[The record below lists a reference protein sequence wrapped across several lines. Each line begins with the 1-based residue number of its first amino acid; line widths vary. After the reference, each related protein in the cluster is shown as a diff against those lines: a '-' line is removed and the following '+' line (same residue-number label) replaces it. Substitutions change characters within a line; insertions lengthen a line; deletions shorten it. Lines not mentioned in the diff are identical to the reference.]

1 VKLKCGPL
9 AKSVVGVLALSLMGA
24 ASAAAPEILVLSN
37 RADLISGGD
46 ALVEIKWPA
55 GANPAFAKIA
65 LNGGLINSAFALR
78 ANGKYQGLVTGLR
91 EGANLLTARLPGSG
105 AQITITNYSIGGP
118 VFSGP
123 QVQPWLCQTTNNP
136 SLGPA
141 IDDKCNAPSAYRY
154 RYRTTAGAFAN
165 YDPSAPRPAN
175 MATTT
180 TDQGVTVDYI
190 IRIERGTA
198 DRGIHEISVL
208 FDPTKP
214 WTPYAPQTG
223 WNGKVFVPFGSGCE
237 YGHLQGNPG
246 NVEYDPGLSKGF
258 MIISSSNT
266 QYGTHCNDVVA
277 AETVMMLK
285 EHIVET
291 YGPIRYT
298 MSNGVSGGSHLQN
311 LINTAY
317 PGILQGSIPGQNFED
332 TWSVAREFS
341 DCGLLARLYASG
353 GIAASY
359 TEAQKAAIDGHAN
372 ASTCVGPINTFMA
385 SRTAAYLNPS
395 DCGNLVSPASAGYNA
410 ITNPTG
416 ERCTQQ
422 DYQRAVFG
430 VDPVTGFAKTP
441 LDSVGVQYGLVALL
455 NGTITPQMFVDVNT
469 AIGCW
474 DIDQIWMPN
483 RCVANPDAL
492 AIVHSTGRVAT
503 GLNQAKVAQ
512 IASRDNDFTE
522 EHYVF
527 REYVSRNRLLRDVGT
542 AGSRAIW
549 RIYTTTSSVGGSSQT
564 QALPF
569 DTVNQWLANVEADTS
584 ANTLEQKILNNRP
597 ALAVD
602 RCVDANGTARPDSDC
617 DTAFVVRTNTRVAA
631 GEVATSDVMKC
642 QLKPM
647 IRADYPGVTFTDAQ
661 WAALSTVF
669 PGGVCDYS
677 KPGIGQVQP
686 TPWLTFNGGPGG
698 QPLGAAP
705 VSVPLQ

>member
-1 VKLKCGPL
+1 MRPRHAL
-9 AKSVVGVLALSLMGA
+9 AALVLAAGALSAHA
-24 ASAAAPEILVLSN
+24 ATLPPEITVTSN
-37 RADLISGGD
+37 RADLVSGGN
-46 ALVEIKWPA
+46 AMVEIKWPA
-55 GANPAFAKIA
+55 GANPALAKIA
-65 LNGGLINSAFALR
+65 LNGVSVNSSFALR
-78 ANGKYQGLVTGLR
+78 ANGKYMGLVSGLR
-91 EGANLLTARLPGSG
+91 EGSNVLTARIPGGG
-105 AQITITNYSIGGP
+105 AQITITNHSIGGP
-118 VFSGP
+118 IFSGP

-141 IDDKCNAPSAYRY
+141 LDDKCNAPSAFRY

-165 YDPSAPRPAN
+165 YDPSGPRPAN

-198 DRGIHEISVL
+198 DRGIHEIAVL
-208 FDPTKP
+208 YDPTKP
-214 WTPYAPQTG
+214 WTPYAPQSG
-223 WNGKVFVPFGSGCE
+223 WNGKLFIPFGSGCE

-246 NVEYDPGLSKGF
+246 NVEYDVGLRQGF
-258 MIISSSNT
+258 MVMSSSNT
-266 QYGTHCNDVVA
+266 QYSVHCNDVLA

-285 EHIVET
+285 EHITEN

-317 PGILQGSIPGQNFED
+317 PGLLQGSIPGQNFED
-332 TWSVAREFS
+332 TWTVYREFS

-353 GIAASY
+353 GIGAAY

-372 ASTCVGPINTFMA
+372 ASTCAGPISTYMA
-385 SRTAAYLNPS
+385 SRTTAYIGPS
-395 DCGNLVSPASAGYNA
+395 DCGSLVSPASAAYNPVS
-410 ITNPTG
+410 NVNG

-430 VDPVTGFAKTP
+430 LRESDGFAKRP

-455 NGTITPQMFVDVNT
+455 AGTITPQMFVDVNS

-474 DIDQIWMPN
+474 DIDQNWVST
-483 RCVANPDAL
+483 RCVADPGAVEI
-492 AIVHSTGRVAT
+492 AHRTGRVAT
-503 GLNQAKVAQ
+503 GHNHKLVAM
-512 IASRDNDFTE
+512 IESRDNDYTE
-522 EHYVF
+522 EHFTF
-527 REYVSRNRLLRDVGT
+527 RSIVSRNRLLRDAGT
-542 AGSRAIW
+542 ADSRAIW
-549 RIYTTTSSVGGSSQT
+549 RIYTTASSVGGSATT

-584 ANTLEQKILNNRP
+584 PLPLAQKILANRP
-597 ALAVD
+597 ALAKD
-602 RCVDANGTARPDSDC
+602 RCVNSNGTERPDADC
-617 DTAFVVRTNTRVAA
+617 DAAFVVRTNVRVAA

-647 IRADYPGVTFTDAQ
+647 SMADYPGISFTPTQ
-661 WAALSTVF
+661 WAALSAVF

-677 KPGIGQVQP
+677 KPGIGQVEP
-686 TPWLTFNGGPGG
+686 TTWLTFKNGPGG
-698 QPLGAAP
+698 EALGAAP
-705 VSVPLQ
+705 VSQPIP